1 MSNVESFWDLN
12 IFFEDLGHDENGND
26 MSADV
31 LTINP
36 VIYNVDRDNN
46 SSWNDWT
53 DIIHKATFAE
63 SRYLRSVYP
72 INEYGYD
79 WTDSLENFL
88 EVAPPRLVE
97 LLSVLPK
104 LNKEAS

>member
-1 MSNVESFWDLN
+1 MSNTESFWDLN
-12 IFFEDLGHDENGND
+12 IFFEDLGRDEDGNY

-36 VIYNVDRDNN
+36 VIYNVNKDEGR
-46 SSWNDWT
+46 SWNDWT

-63 SRYLRSVYP
+63 SRYIRSVYP

-88 EVAPPRLVE
+88 ELAPPRLAE
-97 LLSVLPK
+97 LLKQLPK
-104 LNKEAS
+104 LT